1 MLLGQP
7 QTRPRGT
14 TEFDDAERVRVE
26 LMAVAEKTIAD
37 MLAKAR
43 EERARADAN
52 ELLAEQRPPPNMEA
66 FRGGLTGATTYLT
79 VRETLAMLTTQR
91 RELLAARK
99 RILVRALPTGAV
111 LGTVY

>member
-1 MLLGQP
+1 M
-7 QTRPRGT
+7 RGT

-43 EERARADAN
+43 EERVCVDAN
-52 ELLAEQRPPPNMEA
+52 ELLADERPPPNTEA

-79 VRETLAMLTTQR
+79 IRETLTMLATQR
-91 RELLAARK
+91 QELLAARK
-99 RILVRALPTGAV
+99 RILVRAQQ
-111 LGTVY
+111 